1 MFALGV
7 GRWSEKRVVYYI
19 KMQTR
24 DVHGQKKPKS
34 ANIICESSLK
44 VKTSIPDQHYDH
56 DVSKS

>member
-1 MFALGV
+1 MFA
-7 GRWSEKRVVYYI
+7 RVVYYI

-44 VKTSIPDQHYDH
+44 VKTSQPDQHYDH